1 MYAEPLEVLDRVG
14 QVDSRKEVHRNVS
27 TGANVELEN
36 KYLIQE
42 AFTVNSNKQDIVITV
57 DDGSTASTSD
67 YKVDLRDGSVTW
79 NGTDSEDLTIRY
91 KTAPLPNS
99 EVVSEIE
106 AATERID
113 DFTNTTFNGLETVTE
128 TYDVNDV
135 ENLELVL
142 FNRPV
147 RSIDSVRINEAK
159 TGSSDDFNDL
169 DIGRDKDVFR
179 RDDLSIE
186 FTTASVLYR
195 GSAVVEVTY
204 SYGYQDVPSQI
215 ADLTKKMAIQSLAEN
230 TVMSEILEGRDD
242 YGTQIP
248 DSFNREKE
256 KVLSSWRIQRMGE
269 PVPVD
274 LP

>member
-1 MYAEPLEVLDRVG
+1 MYAEPLEVLDRIG
-14 QVDSRKEVHRNVS
+14 QVNPRKEVERNISQGS
-27 TGANVELEN
+27 TVELEN
-36 KYLIQE
+36 KYLIQN

-67 YKVDLRDGSVTW
+67 YEVDLRDGSVTW
-79 NGTDSEDLTIRY
+79 NGTDGEDLTIRY
-91 KTAPLPNS
+91 KTAPIPNS

-113 DFTNTTFNGLETVTE
+113 DFTNTTFNSLETVTE
-128 TYDVNDV
+128 TYDAEHVD
-135 ENLELVL
+135 NLELIL

-186 FTTASVLYR
+186 FTTSSVLYR

-204 SYGYQDVPSQI
+204 SYGYQDIPSQI